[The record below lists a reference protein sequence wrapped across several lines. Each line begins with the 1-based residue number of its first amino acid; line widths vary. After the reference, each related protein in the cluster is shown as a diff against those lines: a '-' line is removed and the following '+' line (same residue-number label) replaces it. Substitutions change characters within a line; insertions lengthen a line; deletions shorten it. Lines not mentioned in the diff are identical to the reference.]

1 MTQGERSVS
10 VEADVFCWLKSCSE
24 AGKTGV
30 GENLRRGKPTSGETG
45 VWENRRRGKPAFGKK
60 SAAGSEAKPL

>member
-30 GENLRRGKPTSGETG
+30 VGNL
-45 VWENRRRGKPAFGKK
+45 RRGKPAFGKK

>member
-30 GENLRRGKPTSGETG
+30 GAGETG
-45 VWENRRRGKPAFGKK
+45 VWENQRRGKPAFGKK

>member
-30 GENLRRGKPTSGETG
+30 VGNLRRGKPASGKTGVVGNRRLGKPTSWETG
-45 VWENRRRGKPAFGKK
+45 VWKK
-60 SAAGSEAKPL
+60 ISGRQ